1 MQGPRAMTERAPFAD
16 QQNDMADED
25 LAPTRRAVARAF
37 ATHVLRLNEE
47 RQSNYR
53 VAAIRAF
60 DEVKER
66 FRLMVAGNLY
76 RHPGRQAKIGATID
90 HLSGGR
96 LEFGLGAAWNE
107 PEFTELGMEFPPLGE
122 RLGRFGEAVR
132 VIKRLW
138 TKDKASFKGK

>member
-37 ATHVLRLNEE
+37 GTHVLRLNEE

-66 FRLMVAGNLY
+66 FRHPEGELPAIGEDRLFDEVSHIVAE
-76 RHPGRQAKIGATID
+76 
-90 HLSGGR
+90 
-96 LEFGLGAAWNE
+96 LESSPEALRAAC
-107 PEFTELGMEFPPLGE
+107 MEIL
-122 RLGRFGEAVR
+122 
-132 VIKRLW
+132 K
-138 TKDKASFKGK
+138 